1 MVDLGEVGARG
12 SDAEPLVPVDR
23 RGDVGGAL
31 RTIVDLPPPHRPRLP
46 GVNFL
51 HLPDRAVMNELDG
64 RPVGRMRLDLI
75 PHLRH
80 DLEALGRL
88 AHLPGLEDGVREWLL
103 ALDVLA
109 EMHRRQAGAGM
120 HVIGGGND
128 DGIEKLRLVEK
139 PAPIGQ
145 PLRLRKLFS
154 RLPEVG
160 HRVVDVAQ
168 RRHLGPFRRGGIE
181 QVAPPL
187 AATADRGDADFFIRA
202 VSPRPRR
209 GRHPHGDAGGEATFE
224 ERTAGEGGTTGGTHG
239 EPRGQGTG
247 GGTAGWT
254 VSRGEADRDARASDR
269 PPISPPRRDTLSR
282 G

>member
-12 SDAEPLVPVDR
+12 SDAEPLVPVD
-23 RGDVGGAL
+23 GWGNVGRAFGA
-31 RTIVDLPPPHRPRLP
+31 IVDLPPAHRPRLP

-51 HLPDRAVMNELDG
+51 HLPDRAVMDELDG
-64 RPVGRMRLDLI
+64 RPVGGMRLDLI

-88 AHLPGLEDGVREWLL
+88 AHLPGLEDGVGEWLL

-109 EMHRRQAGAGM
+109 EMHRRQARARV
-120 HVIGGGND
+120 HVIGGGDD

-139 PAPIGQ
+139 PAPIGK

-154 RLPEVG
+154 GLPQVG

-181 QVAPPL
+181 QIAPAL
-187 AATADRGDADFFIRA
+187 AAAAD
-202 VSPRPRR
+202 
-209 GRHPHGDAGGEATFE
+209 
-224 ERTAGEGGTTGGTHG
+224 
-239 EPRGQGTG
+239 
-247 GGTAGWT
+247 
-254 VSRGEADRDARASDR
+254 
-269 PPISPPRRDTLSR
+269 
-282 G
+282 